1 MNKEELKEKYG
12 KKRVPHEWRG
22 TDRFT
27 ALVTT
32 FFGSGM
38 SPKAPG
44 TMGSLAA
51 TIVAYP
57 MALLA
62 VYSGFTI
69 GWGGLSHETE
79 EFWMNGLLSIILQP
93 HNVTYSGL
101 SPLFFIAALIVFFA
115 AIPFVNKAMRDTGT
129 EDPGWIVIDEVCG
142 IFMTFAFI
150 SPIWIKYLPFII
162 LPLGFGLFRFFDIL
176 KPLGIHRFE
185 KFPKG
190 WGVMADDLLGG
201 IYAGL
206 TLMILTIPI
215 SFIGTLLHLAFLLG
229 PDYHD

>member
-1 MNKEELKEKYG
+1 MTSDVNRQELKEKYG

-22 TDRFT
+22 TDFLSI
-27 ALVTT
+27 AVTT
-32 FFGSGM
+32 FLGSGM

-57 MALLA
+57 MAIVA
-62 VYSGFTI
+62 VKLFGDEGF
-69 GWGGLSHETE
+69 
-79 EFWMNGLLSIILQP
+79 NP
-93 HNVTYSGL
+93 
-101 SPLFFIAALIVFFA
+101 FFLIAAIVVFFG
-115 AIPFVNKAMRDTGT
+115 AIPFVKKAMKDTGT

-150 SPIWIKYLPFII
+150 NPYMII
-162 LPLGFGLFRFFDIL
+162 AFPPLLVLGFALFRFFDIL

-185 KFPKG
+185 KFPG
-190 WGVMADDLLGG
+190 AWGVMADDLLGG

-206 TLMILTIPI
+206 LLFPIYFAFWTGVLTFSIATSNP
-215 SFIGTLLHLAFLLG
+215 
-229 PDYHD
+229 

>member
-1 MNKEELKEKYG
+1 MTNNVNRQELKEKYG

-22 TDRFT
+22 TDFLST
-27 ALVTT
+27 QVTT

-51 TIVAYP
+51 TVIVYP
-57 MALLA
+57 MAMLA
-62 VYSGFTI
+62 VKLFGAEGINPF
-69 GWGGLSHETE
+69 
-79 EFWMNGLLSIILQP
+79 
-93 HNVTYSGL
+93 
-101 SPLFFIAALIVFFA
+101 FFIAAIVVFFG
-115 AIPFVNKAMRDTGT
+115 AIPFVNKAMKDTHT

-150 SPIWIKYLPFII
+150 NPGLISNMGPMFAI
-162 LPLGFGLFRFFDIL
+162 PLLLIGFGLFRFFDIL

-185 KFPKG
+185 KFPG
-190 WGVMADDLLGG
+190 AWGVMADDLLGG

-206 TLMILTIPI
+206 LMHVITFLYAFVWILFAI
-215 SFIGTLLHLAFLLG
+215 AA
-229 PDYHD
+229 DEV

>member
-1 MNKEELKEKYG
+1 MNKQELKEKYG

-51 TIVAYP
+51 AVVAYP
-57 MALLA
+57 MALA
-62 VYSGFTI
+62 ASQSG
-69 GWGGLSHETE
+69 
-79 EFWMNGLLSIILQP
+79 
-93 HNVTYSGL
+93 V
-101 SPLFFIAALIVFFA
+101 A
-115 AIPFVNKAMRDTGT
+115 FVPTGT
-129 EDPGWIVIDEVCG
+129 IVAYPWILAI
-142 IFMTFAFI
+142 A
-150 SPIWIKYLPFII
+150 
-162 LPLGFGLFRFFDIL
+162 FGLFRFFDIL

-185 KFPKG
+185 KFPG
-190 WGVMADDLLGG
+190 AWGVMADDLLGG

-206 TLMILTIPI
+206 LLIPVYYATTL
-215 SFIGTLLHLAFLLG
+215 
-229 PDYHD
+229 

>member
-1 MNKEELKEKYG
+1 MNREELKEKYG
-12 KKRVPHEWRG
+12 KNRVPHEWRG
-22 TDRFT
+22 TDF
-27 ALVTT
+27 LSIMITT

-51 TIVAYP
+51 AIVAYP
-57 MALLA
+57 MAILA
-62 VYSGFTI
+62 VKLFGDIRF
-69 GWGGLSHETE
+69 
-79 EFWMNGLLSIILQP
+79 N
-93 HNVTYSGL
+93 
-101 SPLFFIAALIVFFA
+101 PLFLIASLIVFFG
-115 AIPFVNKAMRDTGT
+115 AIPFVNKAMKDTGT

-150 SPIWIKYLPFII
+150 NPSIIMTLPYIT

-185 KFPKG
+185 KFPKA

-201 IYAGL
+201 IYAGV
-206 TLMILTIPI
+206 LMIPI
-215 SFIGTLLHLAFLLG
+215 SFTATLATFCVAWIAAG
-229 PDYHD
+229 E

>member
-22 TDRFT
+22 TDRFS

-62 VYSGFTI
+62 NNLLG
-69 GWGGLSHETE
+69 
-79 EFWMNGLLSIILQP
+79 NGAELILCRFCCV
-93 HNVTYSGL
+93 NLYFL
-101 SPLFFIAALIVFFA
+101 MAALIVFFG

-142 IFMTFAFI
+142 IFMALAFF
-150 SPIWIKYLPFII
+150 PTDII
-162 LPLGFGLFRFFDIL
+162 VAHPWFLAIAFGLFRFFDIL

-185 KFPKG
+185 KFPRA

-201 IYAGL
+201 FYAGILLWLSAVGIYA
-206 TLMILTIPI
+206 
-215 SFIGTLLHLAFLLG
+215 LAF
-229 PDYHD
+229 

>member
-12 KKRVPHEWRG
+12 KKRVPREWRETG
-22 TDRFT
+22 KFT

-51 TIVAYP
+51 TVVAYP
-57 MALLA
+57 MALVASSLFGNIVELTLGRFCCINLYFLA
-62 VYSGFTI
+62 
-69 GWGGLSHETE
+69 
-79 EFWMNGLLSIILQP
+79 
-93 HNVTYSGL
+93 
-101 SPLFFIAALIVFFA
+101 AALIVFFG

-142 IFMTFAFI
+142 VFMALAFVPVGTI
-150 SPIWIKYLPFII
+150 VAHPWILAIA
-162 LPLGFGLFRFFDIL
+162 FGLFRFFDIL

-201 IYAGL
+201 IYTGL
-206 TLMILTIPI
+206 LMIPI
-215 SFIGTLLHLAFLLG
+215 YITLFH
-229 PDYHD
+229 